1 MPDARLVQNGDVGES
16 DEAHIDRGRELEQ
29 FRNQELA
36 ERAQSEE
43 RKRISRE
50 LHDRV
55 AHDMAVAHQSLQL
68 YDAFKEQD
76 PERAAQKMEVAK
88 EAIER
93 AMRSTRDL
101 SQALQETEIVDG
113 LDSPL
118 LGVLREVLPPGVKSN
133 LNVEGDWKHLTPRTR
148 DQIYLIL
155 REAIRNAASYSGA
168 SRVMVEVRVDAEE
181 AWAIVKDDG
190 TGFDPEVALRMGG
203 SGLRFMEERAEMVG
217 GRCRVYSGSG
227 TTGTRVEVRVPLE
240 SE

>member
-1 MPDARLVQNGDVGES
+1 MVQNGGVGES
-16 DEAHIDRGRELEQ
+16 DEARIDRGRELEQ
-29 FRNQELA
+29 FLNQELA
-36 ERAQSEE
+36 ERAQSDE

-68 YDAFKEQD
+68 YDALKERD
-76 PERAAQKMEVAK
+76 PMRAAQKIEVAK
-88 EAIER
+88 EAIKR
-93 AMRSTRDL
+93 AMHSTRDL

-118 LGVLREVLPPGVKSN
+118 MGVLREVLPPGVKSN

-168 SRVMVEVRVDAEE
+168 SRVVVEVRVDAEE
-181 AWAIVKDDG
+181 AWAIVEDDG
-190 TGFDPEVALRMGG
+190 TGFDPEAALRNDGG
-203 SGLRFMEERAEMVG
+203 GLRFMEERAAMVG
-217 GRCRVYSGSG
+217 GRCTVYSSGSG
-227 TTGTRVEVRVPLE
+227 TTGTRVEVCVPLE
-240 SE
+240 AE

>member
-1 MPDARLVQNGDVGES
+1 MPEARLVQVVQNGDVGES
-16 DEAHIDRGRELEQ
+16 DEAHIDRGRELEE

-68 YDAFKEQD
+68 YEAFKEQD
-76 PERAAQKMEVAK
+76 PERAAQKMETAK

-133 LNVEGDWKHLTPRTR
+133 LTVEGDWKHLTPRTR
-148 DQIYLIL
+148 DQIYLP
-155 REAIRNAASYSGA
+155 RGAAST
-168 SRVMVEVRVDAEE
+168 EE
-181 AWAIVKDDG
+181 ILLRQRQLLTGYQYFFEFGFSYTFGSIFNNIVNPR
-190 TGFDPEVALRMGG
+190 FGG
-203 SGLRFMEERAEMVG
+203 G
-217 GRCRVYSGSG
+217 G
-227 TTGTRVEVRVPLE
+227 
-240 SE
+240 

>member
-1 MPDARLVQNGDVGES
+1 MPEARLVQNGDVGES

-68 YDAFKEQD
+68 YEAFKEQD
-76 PERAAQKMEVAK
+76 PERAAQKMEAAK

-133 LNVEGDWKHLTPRTR
+133 LTVEGDWKHLTPRTR

-181 AWAIVKDDG
+181 AWAIVEDDG
-190 TGFDPEVALRMGG
+190 TGFDPEAALRMGG

-227 TTGTRVEVRVPLE
+227 TGTRVEVRVPLE
-240 SE
+240 SA